1 MALILVADDDAKVCR
16 WLRTVLEMEGYR
28 VIETTEGRQARGT
41 IQPGAPDL
49 VLLDVHLPVHDG
61 VDTILQLQSRQGPV
75 KVLAISGQAVQRYDI
90 LKIAAIF
97 GAHGTLEQP
106 FSVDR
111 LLLGVR
117 AFSGRCPLMPRDPV
131 FSPSQR

>member
-16 WLRTVLEMEGYR
+16 WLRAVLEMEGYR
-28 VIETTEGRQARGT
+28 VIEAAEGRQALRT
-41 IQPGAPDL
+41 IQRESPDL
-49 VLLDVHLPVHDG
+49 VMLDIYLPVQDG
-61 VDTILQLQSRQGPV
+61 VEAILGLHTRQMPV
-75 KVLAISGQAVQRYDI
+75 KVLAVSGHAVRGYDI

-117 AFSGRCPLMPRDPV
+117 ALIGPV
-131 FSPSQR
+131 QARAV

>member
-1 MALILVADDDAKVCR
+1 MPVALILVADDDAKVCR

-28 VIETTEGRQARGT
+28 VIEAADGRQAMRT
-41 IQPGAPDL
+41 IPREAPDL
-49 VLLDVHLPVHDG
+49 VMLAVYLPAHDG
-61 VDTILQLQSRQGPV
+61 LETILRLHSQQVPV
-75 KVLAISGQAVQRYDI
+75 KVLAVSGQAVQSYDI

-117 AFSGRCPLMPRDPV
+117 ALIGPV
-131 FSPSQR
+131 HPHVA

>member
-1 MALILVADDDAKVCR
+1 MALILVADDDVKVCR

-28 VIETTEGRQARGT
+28 VIEAADGRQALRT
-41 IQPGAPDL
+41 IQRGAPDL
-49 VLLDVHLPVHDG
+49 VMLDVHLPVHDG
-61 VDTILQLQSRQGPV
+61 VETILRLQSQQVPV
-75 KVLAISGQAVQRYDI
+75 KVLAISGKAVQGYDI

-117 AFSGRCPLMPRDPV
+117 ALIGPLQ
-131 FSPSQR
+131 SHAS

>member
-1 MALILVADDDAKVCR
+1 MPVALILVADDDAKVCR

-28 VIETTEGRQARGT
+28 VIEAADGRQAMRT
-41 IQPGAPDL
+41 IPREAPDL
-49 VLLDVHLPVHDG
+49 VMLDVYLPAHDG
-61 VDTILQLQSRQGPV
+61 LETILRLHSQQVPV
-75 KVLAISGQAVQRYDI
+75 KVLAVSGQAVQSYDI

-111 LLLGVR
+111 VLLGVR
-117 AFSGRCPLMPRDPV
+117 ALIGPV
-131 FSPSQR
+131 HPHVA